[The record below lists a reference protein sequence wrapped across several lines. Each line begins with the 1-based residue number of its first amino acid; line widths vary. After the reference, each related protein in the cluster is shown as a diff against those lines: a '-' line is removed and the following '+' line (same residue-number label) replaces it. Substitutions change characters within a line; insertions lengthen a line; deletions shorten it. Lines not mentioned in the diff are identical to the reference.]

1 MFNSKISYDQEIQE
15 QENYKKQN
23 IEKSR
28 QQIIKNL
35 EAKKKQQVQDCLNF
49 FYNNS
54 NSNS

>member
-1 MFNSKISYDQEIQE
+1 MFNQKLSYEQEIQD

-35 EAKKKQQVQDCLNF
+35 EMKKKQQVQECLNF
-49 FYNNS
+49 FFS
-54 NSNS
+54 NQSNIQ